1 MNAKDI
7 PLQEL
12 DYCCPGQRH
21 AISRAVH
28 LGRLAAFYPA
38 CRQCPHRNDTAT
50 LSPRQVEQLQEVETH
65 RRPQSLFHDEG
76 AGGVYLNDF
85 TPADARDVATTFAET
100 AKAEGGR
107 RRAET
112 ETGNPPSALR
122 LPPFPNPQSLIPNPS
137 ILLAGDNR
145 PITAELTAAVAEGIR
160 ASGCDVVDVGPSTA
174 ACLAFSVRH
183 HQAAGGIL
191 VGNPSRQPHRVGMQF
206 WSAEAMPF
214 SMGAIVERYQAH
226 IDRRSRNYGEL
237 HRRQAEPPYL
247 AAIGEQY
254 HALRPLRVV
263 VDSASHPLVRY
274 FQQLAASVACHVI
287 PSRVAS
293 HDLPEHIRNES
304 AHFAACI
311 DGDGET
317 CQVFDQR
324 GEAVSSE
331 RLLLLLARHGSSK
344 DVILEQNVSQSLV
357 ERLEQHGLHPI
368 LSGARRAEI
377 ASAMREHGA
386 ILGGGPSG
394 RFWHNVAEIP
404 LPDALM
410 TITRLLVILSR
421 SDDPFSVVLDRDA
434 PLG

>member
-1 MNAKDI
+1 MQESC
-7 PLQEL
+7 LQAGE
-12 DYCCPGQRH
+12 YYCPGQKH
-21 AISRAVH
+21 PISRSVH

-38 CRQCPHRNDTAT
+38 CRQCPHRDETAT
-50 LSPRQVEQLQEVETH
+50 LSPRQVERLQEVETH
-65 RRPQSLFHDEG
+65 RRPHSLFHDEG

-85 TPADARDVATTFAET
+85 TPADARDVAAAFAVT
-100 AKAEGGR
+100 VQAEGRKGR
-107 RRAET
+107 GEGRGKNEEQPALPSPLPL
-112 ETGNPPSALR
+112 PPSA
-122 LPPFPNPQSLIPNPS
+122 PPSV
-137 ILLAGDNR
+137 LLAGDNR
-145 PITAELTAAVAEGIR
+145 PITAELSAAVAEGIR

-174 ACLAFSVRH
+174 ACLAFSVHH

-214 SMGAIVERYQAH
+214 SMGAIVEQYQAR
-226 IDRRSRNYGEL
+226 IDRRSQNYGEL

-274 FQQLAASVACHVI
+274 FQQLATSVACHVV

-293 HDLPEHIRNES
+293 HDLPEQIRNES
-304 AHFAACI
+304 AHFAASI

-324 GEAVSSE
+324 GEAISNE
-331 RLLLLLARHGSSK
+331 RLLLLFARHGSSK
-344 DVILEQNVSQSLV
+344 NVILEQNASQSLV

-368 LSGARRAEI
+368 LSGARRAEM
-377 ASAMREHGA
+377 ASAMRKHGA
-386 ILGGGPSG
+386 MLGGGPSG
-394 RFWHNVAEIP
+394 RFWHKVAEIP

-410 TITRLLVILSR
+410 TITQLLVILSR
-421 SDDPFSVVLDRDA
+421 SDDPFSVVLDCDA